1 MKKTIEIRT
10 INRNPEYRTVPARSR
25 LLMRVLSKNGSVV
38 QDILDK
44 KNKLESY
51 IEDVLVIHAY

>member
-25 LLMRVLSKNGSVV
+25 LLMRVLSRNGSVV

-44 KNKLESY
+44 KNRLESY

>member
-25 LLMRVLSKNGSVV
+25 LLMRVLSRNGSVV

>member
-10 INRNPEYRTVPARSR
+10 INRNPEYRTIPARSR
-25 LLMRVLSKNGSVV
+25 LLARVLSKNGSVV

-44 KNKLESY
+44 KNRLESY

>member
-10 INRNPEYRTVPARSR
+10 INRNPEYRTVTARSR
-25 LLMRVLSKNGSVV
+25 LLTRVLSKNGSVV

-44 KNKLESY
+44 KNRLESY
-51 IEDVLVIHAY
+51 IEDILVIHAY

>member
-44 KNKLESY
+44 KNRLESY
-51 IEDVLVIHAY
+51 VEDVLVIHAY